1 MKLRRVFLL
10 VAADTIIISLSF
22 FIALLLRFES
32 IYYGEYIGFY
42 FDTVIPVTLLKLAI
56 FYFFNFYKSLW
67 EYASIDELFEIV
79 IGVAVANF
87 ATYLLLLMTSNPLP
101 LAMYV
106 LVTIIDIIFIGSVR
120 FVYRVLRRVKGGFFN
135 KEVKKRILIIGAG
148 AAGVLILKELRN
160 HEKLKAHPVAFIDDD
175 SSKKGTFINGIPVVG
190 DRFSIIESVLK
201 YRIDEIVIAL
211 PSADPKD
218 RKEILNICKETNVKT
233 RILPGMYELIGGQVS
248 VNSIRDVQ
256 IEDLLGREEVKLDTS
271 SLNAF
276 ITGKVVMITGGG
288 GSIGSELGR
297 QIVKYKPKKLV
308 LVDIYENT
316 LYDFQNEL
324 LRNNPDLNLEALII
338 SVRDFNAINRVM
350 EKYKPSIIFHAAAHK
365 HVPLMEENP
374 NAAVKNNV
382 FGTLNVVRS
391 ADINNVEKFVLI
403 STDKAVNPTNVM
415 GATKRIAE
423 KIIQTYNGI
432 SKTDYVAVRFGNVL
446 GSNGSVI
453 PLFKKQISEGGPLT
467 VTDER
472 VIRYFMTIP
481 EACQLVLQAG
491 AMANGGEIFVLDM
504 GEPVK
509 IIDLA
514 RDLIKLS
521 GFEPDIDIKIEIV
534 GLRPGEKLYEE
545 LLINSPNIGKTKHDK
560 IFIEECKDLEYD
572 KVIKPIE
579 MLRDYLDIDD
589 PQVIK
594 NELSKLV
601 EGYIPYKS

>member
-1 MKLRRVFLL
+1 MKLRRIFLL
-10 VAADTIIISLSF
+10 LIADTIIISLSF

-32 IYYGEYIGFY
+32 IYYGDFINFY
-42 FDTVIPVTLLKLAI
+42 WDTVIPVTLLKLAI
-56 FYFFNFYKSLW
+56 FYFFNFYRSLW
-67 EYASIDELFEIV
+67 EYASIDELVEI
-79 IGVAVANF
+79 ILGSIVANF
-87 ATYLLLLMTSNPLP
+87 ATYVFLLVTLHPLP
-101 LAMYV
+101 LTIYI
-106 LVTIIDIIFIGSVR
+106 LVTLMDILLVGSVR
-120 FVYRVLRRVKGGFFN
+120 FVYRVVRRLRIGILNKGA
-135 KEVKKRILIIGAG
+135 KTRILIIGAG

-218 RKEILNICKETNVKT
+218 RKEILNICKETNAKT

-560 IFIEECKDLEYD
+560 IFIEECMDLDYQQT
-572 KVIKPIE
+572 IPPIE
-579 MLRDYLDIDD
+579 KLREFLDSDN
-589 PQVIK
+589 PQIIK
-594 NELSKLV
+594 KELSKLV
-601 EGYIPYKS
+601 EGYIPYKG